1 MKPIGAA
8 VVIGVLLS
16 FGIIYILRPL
26 NTGAVAFVVI
36 LCVGFC
42 AYFGGFWA
50 TLFKRQNETSGKIRS
65 LVFVVVGL
73 VLTVFALSSLLLS
86 YLGSFRAQQNSSSA
100 VPVRAYLFVGE
111 PTPQGYGAY
120 GFLIFNARPSETDVK
135 RYELICEKFREKLEQ
150 AWGQTVEERSNQM
163 ATFWPLQIPRSS
175 GVEFWPCQK
184 LIETY
189 DYRRAAE
196 IATVIHKQAVSGPIL
211 AAWARPFEDS
221 ASSQALVLDLS
232 DFADEDLD
240 RAFGIWRDRIT
251 RDPAVWRD
259 GFIVVLCR
267 EALRSLL
274 QKYGDG
280 ILAVINPT
288 KSKQ

>member
-1 MKPIGAA
+1 M
-8 VVIGVLLS
+8 
-16 FGIIYILRPL
+16 
-26 NTGAVAFVVI
+26 
-36 LCVGFC
+36 
-42 AYFGGFWA
+42 
-50 TLFKRQNETSGKIRS
+50 
-65 LVFVVVGL
+65 
-73 VLTVFALSSLLLS
+73 
-86 YLGSFRAQQNSSSA
+86 
-100 VPVRAYLFVGE
+100 
-111 PTPQGYGAY
+111 
-120 GFLIFNARPSETDVK
+120 
-135 RYELICEKFREKLEQ
+135 
-150 AWGQTVEERSNQM
+150 
-163 ATFWPLQIPRSS
+163 
-175 GVEFWPCQK
+175 
-184 LIETY
+184 
-189 DYRRAAE
+189 
-196 IATVIHKQAVSGPIL
+196 SGPIL